1 VFGQIK
7 QARGFRQFPMRGFD
21 QVCAEWANRLHQSSQ
36 ARKSLRLEV
45 TGDLIFVF
53 VDAKWADRGA
63 ERLVFQIR
71 TNDGIVAQD
80 RDGLWTEVD
89 WLKSEGVEDSI

>member
-36 ARKSLRLEV
+36 ARKSLRLEEDRRP
-45 TGDLIFVF
+45 DL
-53 VDAKWADRGA
+53 
-63 ERLVFQIR
+63 RLCRRQVGR
-71 TNDGIVAQD
+71 S
-80 RDGLWTEVD
+80 RR
-89 WLKSEGVEDSI
+89 